1 MSTSL
6 FPEQTQ
12 QLTQSYVKSLT
23 ANELQELF
31 IKLSNQF
38 SSRLNSSKGIDELKE
53 LQAYLRIIAA
63 EMSARLNVQ

>member
-38 SSRLNSSKGIDELKE
+38 SSKLNISKRIDELQE

-63 EMSARLNVQ
+63 EMSDRLSGQ